1 MKAFSS
7 LLLVGL
13 GPLFALGAS
22 YPLQDRS
29 YLGAQVD
36 SNIAGITFH
45 RANAMY
51 NTTHNAPTYATAA
64 RTQRLAFRGKK
75 PNRRSA
81 AHATSHLRHKR
92 AGIPSQNITAIDAMS
107 AQYSISVTW
116 DGNDMSLLFD
126 TGSSDTW
133 AVRSDFTCR
142 TSLDAVAEQAACLW
156 GPSLVNDFSHGQ
168 DPLLHFQTRY
178 GSGEKVSGP
187 LGRSDITIAGMTVT
201 KQCVGLANDT
211 YWNGNNAT
219 NGILGM
225 AYPALTS
232 GYGGYDAG
240 GESSYRQTYQPIF
253 SSMVSQGLVA
263 PVFAVALEKGS
274 QGGLV
279 GWGGLPDISW
289 TPMAIASTDILI
301 ASVSSFPDAS
311 SQYTFYTV
319 VTDGIQYGQV
329 QDSRKYLYIVDTGT
343 TLMYL
348 PPGKSRYSSVHYLE
362 PKRSSVMLIIPML
375 PTSELAE
382 SIAQSFSPPAIYLYQ
397 YGAYFAP
404 CDASSPRIAIIIN
417 NVKLWLN
424 PADLIYPDFKDSATG
439 YCAIGITTGGEG
451 PYILGDVF
459 LQSVM
464 TVFDIGAAQM
474 RFYGKYL

>member
-13 GPLFALGAS
+13 GPLFALGAI

-36 SNIAGITFH
+36 SNIAGLTFH

-51 NTTHNAPTYATAA
+51 NTTDNAP
-64 RTQRLAFRGKK
+64 QPMLRLPVPSDWPSG
-75 PNRRSA
+75 
-81 AHATSHLRHKR
+81 R

-142 TSLDAVAEQAACLW
+142 TSLDVVAEQAACLW

-263 PVFAVALEKGS
+263 PVFAVALEKGPK
-274 QGGLV
+274 GGLV

-343 TLMYL
+343 TLLYL
-348 PPGKSRYSSVHYLE
+348 
-362 PKRSSVMLIIPML
+362 
-375 PTSELAE
+375 
-382 SIAQSFSPPAIYLYQ
+382 PPAIYLYQ

-424 PADLIYPDFKDSATG
+424 PADLIYSDFKDSATG
-439 YCAIGITTGGEG
+439 YCAIGVTTGGEG

>member
-1 MKAFSS
+1 
-7 LLLVGL
+7 
-13 GPLFALGAS
+13 
-22 YPLQDRS
+22 
-29 YLGAQVD
+29 
-36 SNIAGITFH
+36 
-45 RANAMY
+45 MY
-51 NTTHNAPTYATAA
+51 NTTDNAPPTYATAT

-142 TSLDAVAEQAACLW
+142 TSLDVVAEQAACLW

-178 GSGEKVSGP
+178 GSGEK
-187 LGRSDITIAGMTVT
+187 
-201 KQCVGLANDT
+201 CVGLANDT

-263 PVFAVALEKGS
+263 PVFAVALEKGPK
-274 QGGLV
+274 GGLV

-343 TLMYL
+343 TLLYL
-348 PPGKSRYSSVHYLE
+348 PP
-362 PKRSSVMLIIPML
+362 
-375 PTSELAE
+375 ELAE

-424 PADLIYPDFKDSATG
+424 PADLIYSDFKDSATG
-439 YCAIGITTGGEG
+439 YCAIGVTTGGEG